1 VLQCVYNGLQC
12 IAVRCSVL
20 QCVAACCSV
29 LLQCV
34 AEDRGEKA
42 EVIEIKNTVCIG
54 VVVHKASPDEGCI
67 DHPWHKRE
75 RAQCVAVSCSVSQC
89 VAVCCSVLQCVA
101 VRFSVLQCVAVC
113 CSKLQCVSVHK
124 ASPDEGYIDFPW
136 H

>member
-89 VAVCCSVLQCVA
+89 TKRVLTKVTSTFPGTKEGACSVLQCGA
-101 VRFSVLQCVAVC
+101 MC
-113 CSKLQCVSVHK
+113 CSVVQCDAV
-124 ASPDEGYIDFPW
+124 
-136 H
+136 